1 MNGVIDLSPAKRIID
16 RRAVR
21 LEWIAKVNSLQLR
34 QPFQRLLPQVVAVKP
49 EDADEAASL
58 MQRGR
63 RQFSSAAPGEPKHRQ
78 AWS

>member
-49 EDADEAASL
+49 EERKAASL
-58 MQRGR
+58 IQRGR
-63 RQFSSAAPGEPKHRQ
+63 RQFSFAAPGEPKHRQ